1 MKSLTSLWS
10 CTAHEMAVRCR
21 TSATNDVKTVVSRTE
36 HEGLSFLA
44 ITLADFG
51 KVIQKWLNQ
60 GFVVPS
66 DASSFKKSR
75 LTGLPVFQQGFLGR
89 VYDPSSGV

>member
-10 CTAHEMAVRCR
+10 CTAQEMAVRCR
-21 TSATNDVKTVVSRTE
+21 TSATNDIKTVVSRAE

-51 KVIQKWLNQ
+51 KATQKWLDQ
-60 GFVVPS
+60 GHVVPW
-66 DASSFKKSR
+66 DVPAFKQRSSYWSPPISR
-75 LTGLPVFQQGFLGR
+75 RFPWTCVRPL
-89 VYDPSSGV
+89 